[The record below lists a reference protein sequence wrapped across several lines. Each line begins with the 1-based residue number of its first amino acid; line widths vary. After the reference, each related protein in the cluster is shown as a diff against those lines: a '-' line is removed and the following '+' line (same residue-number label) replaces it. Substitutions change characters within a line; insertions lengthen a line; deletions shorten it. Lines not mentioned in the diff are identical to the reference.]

1 MNRRRHKIKWIS
13 KKLTSEQKERN
24 IIFSSCLS
32 CHETEQETDVVH
44 EIKKDDDDADEQRE
58 RLLDVSFFRH
68 SHFLFHIIR
77 E

>member
-1 MNRRRHKIKWIS
+1 MKWIY
-13 KKLTSEQKERN
+13 KKLTNEQRERN

-32 CHETEQETDVVH
+32 CHDRELETDVVH
-44 EIKKDDDDADEQRE
+44 EIKKDDDDADIKRE